1 MAITYVAAGSL
12 SSGQV
17 SGTPGLPAGI
27 ADDDLLIMQVVS
39 GSATDATIN
48 TPVGW
53 DYIDTVNTSITGTFG
68 ADAGPRRLTFLAK
81 VYVTGDAVPTIELPS
96 DANSVVAAQIFG
108 FNRSAGTG
116 WRYGTVLGEDITS
129 GTGFAAVTA
138 DTLSFAPGDFVL
150 LGYGI
155 PNSTVTFSAE
165 AIVAAG
171 ATFGAITERAD
182 TAVSDGHNLRFVTA
196 TGAETVGTVNVVA
209 SIDATLSGADTG
221 VAGVVR
227 LREATSSIT
236 VDQQGTTP
244 PRFLISGTGLAAED
258 IETVTLQRIA
268 LGTTE
273 NVRGAIDVAL
283 DGDDAF
289 VRTDSEFP
297 FGTPVFYQL
306 VLVDVQGDT
315 WYLVSDPA
323 VTTNITDMMLSD
335 ALSGLGIE
343 VSLISWVQ
351 KEYGRDSAIF
361 NVNGRIVVVARP
373 RSSPTSTLIVVT
385 STNEERLLLNA
396 LLSNATNGVLQIRQ
410 QHVADSTCAEMDTE
424 FDAYVAITNDTFI
437 RNGRKHYPGRRV
449 ILSCIEVEAW
459 SEIFEARGSILEDI
473 YDKYPDST
481 LLHINLDFEFDTL
494 LTLAQYDWTV

>member
-1 MAITYVAAGSL
+1 MAITYVAAGVLDSD
-12 SSGQV
+12 QATV
-17 SGTPGLPAGI
+17 TPGLPAGI
-27 ADDDLLIMQVVS
+27 ADDDLLVMQVVS
-39 GSATDATIN
+39 GSATDATVN

-53 DYIDTVNTSITGTFG
+53 DYIDSINTSTGAFG
-68 ADAGPRRLTFLAK
+68 ADAGPRRLTFFAK
-81 VYVTGDAVPTIELPS
+81 IYVTGDAAPTIELPS

-108 FNRSAGTG
+108 FHRSAGTG

-138 DTLSFAPGDFVL
+138 ALSFAPGDFVL

-155 PNSTVTFSAE
+155 PNSTVSFSAE

-182 TAVSDGHNLRFVTA
+182 TAVSDGHNLRFATA
-196 TGAETVGTVNVVA
+196 TGAETAGTVNVVT
-209 SIDATLSGADTG
+209 SIDATLSAADTG

-244 PRFLISGTGLAAED
+244 PRFLVSGTGLAAED
-258 IETVTLQRIA
+258 IVTVTLQRVA
-268 LGTTE
+268 LGITE

-283 DGDDAF
+283 EGDDAF
-289 VRTDSEFP
+289 VHTDSEFP
-297 FGTPVFYQL
+297 FGTPVLYQL

-323 VTTNITDMMLSD
+323 VTVNITDMMLSD

-343 VSLISWVQ
+343 VSLISWAQ

-396 LLSNATNGVLQIRQ
+396 LLSNATNGVLQVRQ

-424 FDAYVAITNDTFI
+424 FDTYVAITNDTFI

-459 SEIFEARGSILEDI
+459 SEIFEARGSTLQNIN
-473 YDKYPDST
+473 DKYPEST
-481 LLHINLDFEFDTL
+481 LLHIHLDFEFDTL